1 MTWSLVVRILWAR
14 RLLVLLPLV
23 ACLLAGLYVIAVA
36 PKQYQASARVALN
49 YIKPDPVTGT
59 VIPSKMVDAY
69 ITSQVRT
76 IRDIQVAGPVAQRIG
91 WLDNPDLIA
100 AYDAATGGRGGDF
113 ERWAANRVVAS
124 TTVGRVADSNLI
136 EIRFVSTSPEAAAD
150 IANVIRD
157 AYIETTLEGRRRSAE
172 GAAEL
177 QLKLAER
184 ARDELL
190 ALQVEKAGLEKQTG
204 VVLADGGID
213 IEQERLQSLNAP
225 PRVSKKGVRLVPPTP
240 YERALLRTDT
250 ILRSLQQTL
259 GPNHPTVIRMQG
271 ERLKLAAHVAQAA
284 ARAEQGARLTALQE
298 QLKGSLIA
306 AQKEKVISR
315 NAEVLTLRVH
325 EDEISQKREA
335 FVAATKRA
343 LEMRQLATM
352 EESGLSPIGEVVVPS
367 TPIYPNP
374 PMIIG
379 VCIALGLAIGV
390 LGCLLTEMLRLRVRS
405 ADQLEVAV
413 GLRVLAVMPQIKTA
427 SRSRAAGAPSRGRV
441 SSGRRRAATA

>member
-69 ITSQVRT
+69 ITSQERT

-172 GAAEL
+172 GAADL

-184 ARDELL
+184 AREELL
-190 ALQVEKAGLEKQTG
+190 ALQVEKSALEKQTG
-204 VVLADGGID
+204 VVLAAGGID
-213 IEQERLQSLNAP
+213 IEEQRLGSLAAP
-225 PRVSKKGVRLVPPTP
+225 PRTAKTRVRVAPRSP
-240 YERALLRTDT
+240 YELALARADAM
-250 ILRSLQQTL
+250 LQTLQATL
-259 GPNHPTVIRMQG
+259 GPQHPTVIQKQR
-271 ERLKLAAHVAQAA
+271 ERAILASQVAQAA
-284 ARAEQGARLTALQE
+284 ARADRGARLTALEE
-298 QLKGSLIA
+298 QLKA
-306 AQKEKVISR
+306 AMIEEQKEKVISR
-315 NAEVLTLRVH
+315 NDEVLTLRVH
-325 EDEISQKREA
+325 EDEISQKRRA
-335 FVAATKRA
+335 FADATKRA
-343 LEMRQLATM
+343 LQMRQLATM
-352 EESGLSPIGEVVVPS
+352 EESGLSPVGEVTIPS
-367 TPIYPNP
+367 KPIFPNP

-390 LGCLLTEMLRLRVRS
+390 LTCLLTEMLRLRVRS
-405 ADQLEVAV
+405 PDQLEEAV
-413 GLRVLAVMPQIKTA
+413 GLRVLAVLPKVQSTA
-427 SRSRAAGAPSRGRV
+427 RLVGGARERRLL
-441 SSGRRRAATA
+441 SGWRRRAATA